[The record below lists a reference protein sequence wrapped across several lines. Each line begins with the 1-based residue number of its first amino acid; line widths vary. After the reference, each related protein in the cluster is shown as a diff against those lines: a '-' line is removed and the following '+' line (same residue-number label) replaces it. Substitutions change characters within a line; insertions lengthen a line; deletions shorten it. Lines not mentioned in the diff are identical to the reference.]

1 MEHILLALAGFIKG
15 VISSLG
21 YPGIAFLMGV
31 ESACVPLPSE
41 VIMPFAGYLVYARQF
56 SSLAMVATLGA
67 IGCNLGSVLAY
78 EVGAYGGRPLIE
90 RWGKY
95 ILMSRH
101 DLDASELFFEKYGSV
116 TVFIGRLL
124 PVVRTFIALPAG
136 IARMPRGKF
145 HLYTFAGSWPWCYAL
160 AYVGF
165 MLGMRWDTDP
175 RLKQWMHRF
184 DAVIVLALAVG
195 SVFFVQKPLEE
206 PGAGGRRGGVKKVQ
220 GFTGFKFKG
229 QRATT

>member
-1 MEHILLALAGFIKG
+1 MTEHILLLLAGFIKS

-21 YPGIAFLMGV
+21 YPGIAVLMGI

-41 VIMPFAGYLVYARQF
+41 IIMPFAGYLVYARQF

-67 IGCNLGSVLAY
+67 IGCNLGSMVAY

-90 RWGKY
+90 RFGKF

-101 DLDASELFFEKYGSV
+101 DLEASESFFQRYGSI
-116 TVFIGRLL
+116 TVFVGRLL

-145 HLYTFAGSWPWCYAL
+145 HLYSFVGSWPWCYGL
-160 AYVGF
+160 AYCGF
-165 MLGMRWDTDP
+165 VLGQRWDSDP
-175 RLKQWMHRF
+175 RLKHWLHRF
-184 DAVIVLALAVG
+184 DALILLALAVG
-195 SVFFVQKPLEE
+195 FFFFRRSHWQNRVRSEGV
-206 PGAGGRRGGVKKVQ
+206 PG
-220 GFTGFKFKG
+220 
-229 QRATT
+229 

>member
-1 MEHILLALAGFIKG
+1 MIEYVLLLLATFIKT

-21 YPGIAFLMGV
+21 YPGIVVLMGI

-41 VIMPFAGYLVYARQF
+41 IIMPFAGFLVYAGRF
-56 SSLAMVATLGA
+56 SSLAVVATLGA

-90 RWGKY
+90 RFGKY
-95 ILMSRH
+95 ILMNRH
-101 DLDASELFFEKYGSV
+101 DLDVSDRFFQKYGSI

-160 AYVGF
+160 AYCGYT
-165 MLGMRWDTDP
+165 LGVRWDSDP
-175 RLKQWMHRF
+175 RLQQWLHRF
-184 DAVIVLALAVG
+184 DALIVLALVIG
-195 SVFFVQKPLEE
+195 IVYFVQSHWRNRVR
-206 PGAGGRRGGVKKVQ
+206 AANAAIAASVK
-220 GFTGFKFKG
+220 
-229 QRATT
+229 AAESIAD

>member
-1 MEHILLALAGFIKG
+1 MIEHILLVLAGFIKA

-21 YPGIAFLMGV
+21 YPGIAVLMGI
-31 ESACVPLPSE
+31 ESACIPLPSE
-41 VIMPFAGYLVYARQF
+41 VIMPFAGYLVYTRQF

-90 RWGKY
+90 RFGKY
-95 ILMSRH
+95 ILMNRH
-101 DLDASELFFEKYGSV
+101 DLDVSEKFFQKYGSI
-116 TVFIGRLL
+116 TVFVGRLL

-160 AYVGF
+160 AWVGAN
-165 MLGMRWDTDP
+165 LGERWDSDP
-175 RLKQWMHRF
+175 RLKQWFHRM
-184 DAVIVLALAVG
+184 DAVIVLVLLTGIVY
-195 SVFFVQKPLEE
+195 FVQSHWRNRVKPESV
-206 PGAGGRRGGVKKVQ
+206 AD
-220 GFTGFKFKG
+220 
-229 QRATT
+229 

>member
-78 EVGAYGGRPLIE
+78 EVGAHGGRPLIE

-101 DLDASELFFEKYGSV
+101 DLDASELFFEKYGSI

-136 IARMPRGKF
+136 IARMPRVKF

-165 MLGMRWDTDP
+165 VLGLRWDTDP
-175 RLKQWMHRF
+175 RLKHWMHRF
-184 DAVIVLALAVG
+184 DAIILLALAIG
-195 SVFFVQKPLEE
+195 FAIFVWNHWKNRVRTE
-206 PGAGGRRGGVKKVQ
+206 GVAG
-220 GFTGFKFKG
+220 
-229 QRATT
+229 

>member
-1 MEHILLALAGFIKG
+1 MIEHILLLLAGFIKS

-21 YPGIAFLMGV
+21 YPGIAVLMGV

-41 VIMPFAGYLVYARQF
+41 VIMPFAGYLVYSGRF
-56 SSLAMVATLGA
+56 SSIAMVATLGA

-90 RWGKY
+90 RFGKY
-95 ILMSRH
+95 ILMNRH
-101 DLDASELFFEKYGSV
+101 DLDASDRFFQRYGSI
-116 TVFIGRLL
+116 TVFVGRLL

-160 AYVGF
+160 AYFGF
-165 MLGMRWDTDP
+165 TLGLRWDTDP

-184 DAVIVLALAVG
+184 DALIVLALAIGIVY
-195 SVFFVQKPLEE
+195 FVQSHWRNRLRETAEPLEKAE
-206 PGAGGRRGGVKKVQ
+206 SIAD
-220 GFTGFKFKG
+220 
-229 QRATT
+229 

>member
-1 MEHILLALAGFIKG
+1 MIEHILLALAEFIKA

-21 YPGIAFLMGV
+21 YPGIAVLMAI

-41 VIMPFAGYLVYARQF
+41 VIMPFAGFLVYTGRF

-90 RWGKY
+90 RFGKY
-95 ILMSRH
+95 ILMNRH
-101 DLDASELFFEKYGSV
+101 DLDVSEKFFQRYGSI

-160 AYVGF
+160 AYVGYV
-165 MLGMRWDTDP
+165 LGYHWDTDP
-175 RLKQWMHRF
+175 RLKQWLHRF
-184 DAVIVLALAVG
+184 DAVIVLALLIG
-195 SVFFVQKPLEE
+195 IVFFVQSHWRNRVRTQFI
-206 PGAGGRRGGVKKVQ
+206 AD
-220 GFTGFKFKG
+220 
-229 QRATT
+229 